1 MRQTTW
7 HSVGE
12 WLHLYPVAA
21 ARSSALM
28 SAALIKAW
36 YASDGPS
43 GTSPSSAAPGEELR
57 ELGDEEEEEEEK
69 VAEDLDL
76 EDAVAAEV
84 VASFKV
90 LAWNNGTMSGI
101 VIFIFGNRP
110 SFHSCRKNQ
119 SGFPAGAALSS
130 SSSLRRAR
138 PPPRLSFFFLGFGM

>member
-110 SFHSCRKNQ
+110 SFHSCRKNLNGTLHRCVIYSKVRCEWE
-119 SGFPAGAALSS
+119 SG
-130 SSSLRRAR
+130 
-138 PPPRLSFFFLGFGM
+138 